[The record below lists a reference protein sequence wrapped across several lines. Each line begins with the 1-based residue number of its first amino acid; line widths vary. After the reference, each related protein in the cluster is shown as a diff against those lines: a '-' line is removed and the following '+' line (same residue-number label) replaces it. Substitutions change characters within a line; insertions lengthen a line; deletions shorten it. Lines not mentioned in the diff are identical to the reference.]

1 MPWARRPRNWVLPV
15 GVTPSPEDVAP
26 SVFVSPSWIVDL
38 VGEDV
43 VTDGP
48 LTAKHSSAEP
58 SIDGL

>member
-1 MPWARRPRNWVLPV
+1 MPWDPKAENRVVPV
-15 GVTPSPEDVAP
+15 GVTPSPVDVAP
-26 SVFVSPSWIVDL
+26 SVFVSPSCIVDF

-58 SIDGL
+58 SVDGL